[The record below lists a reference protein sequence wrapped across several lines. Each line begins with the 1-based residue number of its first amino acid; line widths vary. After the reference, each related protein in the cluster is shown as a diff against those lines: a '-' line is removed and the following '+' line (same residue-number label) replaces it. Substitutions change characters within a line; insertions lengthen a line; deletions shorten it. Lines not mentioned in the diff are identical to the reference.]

1 MRAGLRFIL
10 LGGALLASGQSA
22 IAQTDPN
29 PALNAPDKLAW
40 QLFIQVNTS
49 AGGSGNNATFETW
62 ASDTDLFRP
71 IPQFPSAPVPLALRA
86 PIVPTVGREAI
97 QESGGLLPAVPPNP
111 NVGEETRRNKV
122 TFDFIVQNNLFKVS
136 GLRAAFGKT
145 ISFPIDSIEVKAN
158 WLPVADIPAFTLN
171 RVTPADVPRVFHV
184 NTGSDGKQYALVSMH
199 VISKLVPN
207 WTWATFE
214 HQLNPARCDI
224 IGCRDSFGAQ
234 QAVVPPNSQVNR
246 GYPPCTKTPALTA
259 LIDAARWDPAYV
271 NYCLKGSQTDFTDNS
286 GLDIRVGN
294 SVTEDGFVNRSSC
307 ITCHG
312 RAAWDRNGK
321 ATSNAGFDGNLA
333 PLGPINPAWYWSF
346 SASPPI
352 FQGMP
357 GLTQTGTSADFVWSI
372 PFCAIDDTVTPPRA
386 SRCTGK

>member
-1 MRAGLRFIL
+1 MRAGLRFML
-10 LGGALLASGQSA
+10 LGGALLVSGQPA
-22 IAQTDPN
+22 FTQTDPN

-49 AGGSGNNATFETW
+49 AGGAGNNATFETW
-62 ASDTDLFRP
+62 ASDTDLFKP
-71 IPQFPSAPVPLALRA
+71 IPQFPPAPVALALRA
-86 PIVPTVGREAI
+86 PIIPTVGREAI

-111 NVGEETRRNKV
+111 NVGEETRRNKAA
-122 TFDFIVQNNLFKVS
+122 FDFIVQNNLFKVS

-145 ISFPIDSIEVKAN
+145 LSFPVDSIEVKAN
-158 WLPVADIPAFTLN
+158 WLPVADVPAFTLN

-214 HQLNPARCDI
+214 HQLNPGRCDI
-224 IGCRDSFGAQ
+224 IGCRDGFGAQ
-234 QAVVPPNSQVNR
+234 QAIVKPNTQVNR
-246 GYPPCTKTPALTA
+246 GYPACAKTPALTT
-259 LIDAARWDPAYV
+259 LIGAAHWDQAYA
-271 NYCLKGSQTDFTDNS
+271 NYCLKASQVDFTDSS

-307 ITCHG
+307 MTCHG

-352 FQGMP
+352 FEGMP
-357 GLTQTGTSADFVWSI
+357 GLTQTGTSADFVWSM
-372 PFCAIDDTVTPPRA
+372 PFCAIDDTVTPARP
-386 SRCTGK
+386 SRCAGK